1 MKRVLVVG
9 GGVAGTVAALAAKEA
24 GAEVQLAARAPGASA
39 LCGGLVE
46 VANDPLGRA
55 VPAVEAATALA
66 TRHPS
71 HPYGRLRARLDR
83 LPAALSLLRS
93 RLAPLFVPGE
103 ESPTERFATTLGGL
117 RAAALAHAAQAVGAL
132 RPGRHIGV
140 GWFRN
145 QPAILDGELVAAGLR
160 EAGLDARA
168 CGLDYLNREEQLS
181 WSAFELARWLD
192 RPGEARRFGE
202 SIQRAQTQV
211 DLLLLP
217 PLLGLERHE
226 EVFAEL
232 SQQAGVP
239 CAELVAGTP
248 SVPGLRLQRA
258 LERAL
263 AAAGIELARGDVGKL
278 TESRVRL
285 TGEGGGEELTF
296 DEVVVASG
304 RFVGGGVERERTFS
318 EPLLGL
324 PVWDGT
330 TQLAFQPIE
339 TLLGEGPG
347 SPCAAFRAGLHY
359 DAELHPLD
367 GDGNP
372 VGWARIAGSLLA
384 GSDHAVDGAG
394 LGLAAFTGYLAG
406 RLAAGVAP

>member
-24 GAEVQLAARAPGASA
+24 GAEVRVAARAPGASA

-46 VANDPLGRA
+46 VASDPLARA
-55 VPAVEAATALA
+55 VPVVEAATGLA
-66 TRHPS
+66 TRQPS
-71 HPYGRLRARLDR
+71 HPYA
-83 LPAALSLLRS
+83 LLRS
-93 RLAPLFVPGE
+93 RLDQLPASLRLLRLGLAPLFGSGE
-103 ESPTERFATTLGGL
+103 PASTERFATTLGGL
-117 RAAALAHAAQAVGAL
+117 RAAPLAHAAQAAGAL
-132 RPGRHIGV
+132 RPGRRVGV

-145 QPAILDGELVAAGLR
+145 QPAILDGALVAAGLQ

-181 WSAFELARWLD
+181 WSMFELARWLD
-192 RPGEARRFGE
+192 RPGEARRLGE
-202 SIQRAQTQV
+202 SIQRAQSNV
-211 DLLLLP
+211 DVLLLP
-217 PLLGLERHE
+217 PLLGIERHE
-226 EVFAEL
+226 AVLAEL
-232 SQQAGVP
+232 SQQAGVV

-263 AAAGIELARGDVGKL
+263 AAAGIPELRGDVTDL
-278 TESRVRL
+278 D
-285 TGEGGGEELTF
+285 EGHAWLRSERGDEELPF

-318 EPLLGL
+318 EPLFGL
-324 PVWDGT
+324 PVWDGGT
-330 TQLAFQPIE
+330 ELAFQPIE

-347 SPCAAFRAGLHY
+347 AACAAFRAGLRF
-359 DAELHPLD
+359 DDKLHPLD
-367 GDGNP
+367 GDGKP
-372 VGWARIAGSLLA
+372 VTWARVAGALLA
-384 GSDHAVDGAG
+384 GSDHAVDGSG
-394 LGLAAFTGYLAG
+394 LGLAAFTGFLAG